1 MDLKRRTDLLSFF
14 GDCAGLGVEVLG
26 VGSTGGL
33 VGIGVGP
40 PGCLCLVGIGVVF
53 CGAG

>member
-1 MDLKRRTDLLSFF
+1 MNSKRRTDFLSFF
-14 GDCAGLGVEVLG
+14 GGCGDLEVEVLG

-33 VGIGVGP
+33 VGIGVDP